1 MKSALLCIWHVP
13 CEKLC
18 SEKAKPENIA
28 MFEMFR
34 LHAIKQRKIYSLF
47 TQFDQ
52 TTIQFTILKEYKAD
66 IFVI

>member
-1 MKSALLCIWHVP
+1 
-13 CEKLC
+13 
-18 SEKAKPENIA
+18 
-28 MFEMFR
+28 MFELFR
-34 LHAIKQRKIYSLF
+34 SHAIKQRKIYSLF